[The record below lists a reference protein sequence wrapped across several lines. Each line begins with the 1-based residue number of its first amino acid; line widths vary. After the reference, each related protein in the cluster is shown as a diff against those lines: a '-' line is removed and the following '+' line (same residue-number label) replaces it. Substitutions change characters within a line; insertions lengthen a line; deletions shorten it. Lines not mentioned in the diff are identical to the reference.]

1 MYFCGGVRALIPKP
15 KMLIIFNVHERTNER
30 TNEQTNKRTD
40 KLTNER
46 TKVGRYKLSS
56 QICPSKSKVS
66 SIKEDNRYF
75 QEMEKTNNETD
86 GRMNKVN
93 DW

>member
-30 TNEQTNKRTD
+30 TNEQTN
-40 KLTNER
+40 EQ